1 MGGAL
6 NILIADDERL
16 ARKRLRLL
24 VEELGD
30 SYTVLGEAESGAD
43 VLRRC
48 RELMIDVVL
57 LDIRM
62 PDMDGLEA
70 AAALAELAVPPA
82 VIFVSAFD
90 EFALAAF
97 ERHGQDYLLKP
108 VRRER
113 LEQALKRSATVSRAQ
128 LGSLARL
135 DSATANRRR
144 HFSAMFRGTLLRVA
158 VEDVLFLRAEQKYVL
173 VRHVHGELLLEEAL
187 RALEEEFR
195 DVFLRVHRNALV
207 AKNRLEALE
216 KDSTGQ
222 CWVRV
227 SGCEERLSV
236 SRRHLP
242 EVRRWLRNGIA

>member
-1 MGGAL
+1 MGGTV

-30 SYTVLGEAESGAD
+30 DYRVVGEADNGTD

-48 RELMIDVVL
+48 RELMVDVVL

-62 PDMDGLEA
+62 PEMDGLDA
-70 AAALAELAVPPA
+70 AASLDELEVPPA

-113 LEQALKRSATVSRAQ
+113 LERALKRSAMVSRPQ
-128 LGSLARL
+128 LGSIVQL
-135 DSATANRRR
+135 DGATANRRR
-144 HFSAMFRGTLLRVA
+144 HLSAMFRGALLRVA

-173 VRHVHGELLLEEAL
+173 VRHVRGELLLEEAL

-195 DVFLRVHRNALV
+195 DIFIRVHRNALI

-216 KDSTGQ
+216 KDPTGQ
-222 CWVRV
+222 CWVRI
-227 SGCEERLSV
+227 SGCEERLAV